1 MKDIQTF
8 HRVII
13 ALSVGLLVCV
23 RALAGRANPLPVAW
37 GRREFP
43 EAAKPPSAREA
54 RTLGAE
60 SQKSSRRLFPRV
72 KSLLPRS
79 NRVRSDLR
87 SHLAGRFR

>member
-1 MKDIQTF
+1 MMKDIQTF

-60 SQKSSRRLFPRV
+60 SQNVLEETLSPRKKFAPEV
-72 KSLLPRS
+72 KQSA
-79 NRVRSDLR
+79 V
-87 SHLAGRFR
+87 